1 MAIHPTAI
9 IGPEA
14 RISPDAEIGPYVVID
29 GAVSIGPRVK
39 ILAHAHLS
47 GWTEIGAETQI
58 HMGAVVGHLPQDR
71 AFAPCRSFLTIGE
84 RNVIREYATI
94 HRGTQEGSSTIIGDD
109 NFLMAF
115 SHVAHNCQIGHRV
128 TICNGVL
135 LAGYVS
141 VGDGAFVSGHAA
153 VHQFVRIGRLAMIG
167 GLARVNRDVPPFM
180 LVKGDSVIWALN
192 VVGLRR
198 AGVAL
203 GERRALR
210 HAFRTLYR
218 SELNTSQALEALE
231 RSADTNEV
239 RELVAF
245 LRVSKRG
252 ACRYVRAQATSE
264 ELAAS
269 VGDDDVIE

>member
-9 IGPEA
+9 ISPEA

-29 GAVSIGPRVK
+29 GAVSVGPRVR

-84 RNVIREYATI
+84 RNIIREYATI
-94 HRGTQEGSSTIIGDD
+94 HRGTQEGSATVLGDD

-141 VGDGAFVSGHAA
+141 VGDGTFVSGHAV

-180 LVKGDSVIWALN
+180 LVKGDSAVWALN
-192 VVGLRR
+192 AVGLRR
-198 AGVAL
+198 AGVSIGA
-203 GERRALR
+203 RQALR
-210 HAFRTLYR
+210 HAFRTFYR
-218 SELNTSQALEALE
+218 SGLNTSQALEMLE
-231 RSADTNEV
+231 RSADADEV
-239 RELVAF
+239 RELAVF
-245 LRVSKRG
+245 LRASKRG
-252 ACRYVRAQATSE
+252 VCRYARAQASAE

-269 VGDDDVIE
+269 VGDDDA